1 MGVKQ
6 LREAF
11 DAAAGAGYACS
22 LATMHLE
29 RADNAEWQVL
39 TFSGTAPDGSVFTT
53 QSARLGP
60 STNLEAAAR
69 ATAESFVNARAAA
82 PAGGTPS

>member
-11 DAAAGAGYACS
+11 DAAAGAGYSCS
-22 LATMHLE
+22 IATMHLD
-29 RADNAEWQVL
+29 RVNNTEWQVL
-39 TFSGTAPDGSVFTT
+39 TFSGTAPDGSAFTT
-53 QSARLGP
+53 QSAGLGP

-69 ATAESFVNARAAA
+69 ATAESFVAKRAAA
-82 PAGGTPS
+82 PKGVTP